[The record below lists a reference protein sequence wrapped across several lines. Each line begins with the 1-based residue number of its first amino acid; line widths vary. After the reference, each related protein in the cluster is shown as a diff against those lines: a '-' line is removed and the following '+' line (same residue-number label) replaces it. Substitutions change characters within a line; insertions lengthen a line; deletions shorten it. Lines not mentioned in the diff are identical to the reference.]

1 MPKARAAD
9 APADPLSAH
18 LRGRVRTL
26 RGERGWSL
34 DEMSSACGVSRS
46 MLSQI
51 ERGRVNPTIA
61 VAFRIARAFGL
72 SLAELVETPG
82 ATSSVNLIR
91 ASDHAYHFRSDEH
104 CRIRTLSPLHF
115 EKDVEFYQIE
125 LQPKGALKSAP
136 HFAGTREYLTVV
148 KGRVRIESAGDT
160 EVLGPGDS
168 AAYRADV
175 PHAIVNLAPT
185 PAVVY
190 LVDIYR

>member
-1 MPKARAAD
+1 MPRRAEPPAD
-9 APADPLSAH
+9 ALSAH
-18 LRGRVRTL
+18 LRGRVREL

-34 DEMSSACGVSRS
+34 DEMSSASGVSRS

-82 ATSSVNLIR
+82 ATSSMNVIR
-91 ASDHAYHFRSDEH
+91 GADHAYHFRSDEN

-125 LQPKGALKSAP
+125 LEPRGALRSAP
-136 HFAGTREYLTVV
+136 HFGGTREYLTVA
-148 KGRVRIESAGDT
+148 KGRVRVESAGDS

-175 PHAIVNLAPT
+175 AHAIVNLSAKA
-185 PAVVY
+185 AVVY